1 MACFVIYIL
10 PAERVSIF
18 SDLQSEDQLKKVEE
32 VNRSVGLKLQPI
44 LLRNPPYDF
53 ADAFS
58 AAKQNKSDA
67 AFVLESAPIF
77 RARAQIAE
85 LAERNQLPTSFAFR
99 EYVQV
104 GGLVSYGVS
113 FIAMFQQAAEYAD
126 KILKGAKPA
135 ELPVQQATK
144 FEFVINLRTAKALGV
159 KIPSSLLAA
168 ADDVIE

>member
-1 MACFVIYIL
+1 M
-10 PAERVSIF
+10 
-18 SDLQSEDQLKKVEE
+18 
-32 VNRSVGLKLQPI
+32 
-44 LLRNPPYDF
+44 
-53 ADAFS
+53 
-58 AAKQNKSDA
+58 
-67 AFVLESAPIF
+67 F